1 MTFGQ
6 LQTFLAVARTGSVRA
21 AAARLVVTEPA
32 VSAAVSALQRELG
45 CPLIARQG
53 RGIVLTAAGETL
65 ARYAAELVGLRDQ
78 AVRELQG
85 SRMLRLAAVTTA
97 GEHVVPPLLK
107 AFRSLHP
114 DVEVSLE
121 VGNRS
126 TVFERLLRRDV
137 DLAIGGQPPPASG
150 IAGFPFLAYRLVVVG
165 AADARVDGPAD
176 ETWLLRRDVDLAI
189 GGQPPPASGIAGFP
203 FLAYRLVVVGAA
215 DARVDA
221 SADETWLLREAGS
234 GTRTTV
240 EGFLADQGISPRSTM
255 TLGSNGAIKQAAALG
270 LGITLLSAH
279 AAGPELAAGTLR
291 RVSMPGAPLRRSWYL
306 LERDTG
312 TRLPEAAAFRDFCRS
327 RDARAAVL
335 AAIRPPAPSLV
346 PGS

>member
-165 AADARVDGPAD
+165 AADARVD
-176 ETWLLRRDVDLAI
+176 
-189 GGQPPPASGIAGFP
+189 
-203 FLAYRLVVVGAA
+203 
-215 DARVDA
+215 A

>member
-137 DLAIGGQPPPASG
+137 DLAIGGQPPP
-150 IAGFPFLAYRLVVVG
+150 
-165 AADARVDGPAD
+165 
-176 ETWLLRRDVDLAI
+176 
-189 GGQPPPASGIAGFP
+189 PASGIAGFP

-215 DARVDA
+215 STARVDGPA
-221 SADETWLLREAGS
+221 RRDLAAAG
-234 GTRTTV
+234 GPAPAPGTTV
-240 EGFLADQGISPRSTM
+240 EGFLAG
-255 TLGSNGAIKQAAALG
+255 
-270 LGITLLSAH
+270 
-279 AAGPELAAGTLR
+279 
-291 RVSMPGAPLRRSWYL
+291 
-306 LERDTG
+306 
-312 TRLPEAAAFRDFCRS
+312 
-327 RDARAAVL
+327 ARAS
-335 AAIRPPAPSLV
+335 RR
-346 PGS
+346 GRR

>member
-126 TVFERLLRRDV
+126 TVFDRLLRRDV

-165 AADARVDGPAD
+165 AADARVDGP
-176 ETWLLRRDVDLAI
+176 
-189 GGQPPPASGIAGFP
+189 
-203 FLAYRLVVVGAA
+203 
-215 DARVDA
+215 
-221 SADETWLLREAGS
+221 ADETWLLREAGS

>member
-126 TVFERLLRRDV
+126 TVFDRLLRRDV

-165 AADARVDGPAD
+165 AADARVDAP
-176 ETWLLRRDVDLAI
+176 
-189 GGQPPPASGIAGFP
+189 
-203 FLAYRLVVVGAA
+203 
-215 DARVDA
+215 
-221 SADETWLLREAGS
+221 ADETWLLREAGS

-312 TRLPEAAAFRDFCRS
+312 TRLPEAAAS
-327 RDARAAVL
+327 RDRQKSRNARAAVL

>member
-126 TVFERLLRRDV
+126 TVFDRLLRRDV

-176 ETWLLRRDVDLAI
+176 ETWLLRE
-189 GGQPPPASGIAGFP
+189 P
-203 FLAYRLVVVGAA
+203 
-215 DARVDA
+215 
-221 SADETWLLREAGS
+221 GS

-240 EGFLADQGISPRSTM
+240 EGFLADQSISPRSTM

>member
-126 TVFERLLRRDV
+126 TVFDR
-137 DLAIGGQPPPASG
+137 
-150 IAGFPFLAYRLVVVG
+150 
-165 AADARVDGPAD
+165 
-176 ETWLLRRDVDLAI
+176 LLRRDVDLAI

-335 AAIRPPAPSLV
+335 AAIRPAAPSLV

>member
-126 TVFERLLRRDV
+126 TVFDRLLRRDV

-176 ETWLLRRDVDLAI
+176 ETWLLRE
-189 GGQPPPASGIAGFP
+189 P
-203 FLAYRLVVVGAA
+203 
-215 DARVDA
+215 
-221 SADETWLLREAGS
+221 GS

-327 RDARAAVL
+327 REARAAVL

>member
-107 AFRSLHP
+107 AFRTLHP

-126 TVFERLLRRDV
+126 TVFDR
-137 DLAIGGQPPPASG
+137 
-150 IAGFPFLAYRLVVVG
+150 
-165 AADARVDGPAD
+165 
-176 ETWLLRRDVDLAI
+176 LLRRDVDLAI

>member
-126 TVFERLLRRDV
+126 TVFDR
-137 DLAIGGQPPPASG
+137 
-150 IAGFPFLAYRLVVVG
+150 
-165 AADARVDGPAD
+165 
-176 ETWLLRRDVDLAI
+176 LLRRDVDLAI

-221 SADETWLLREAGS
+221 SADETWLLREPGS

-327 RDARAAVL
+327 REARAAVL

>member
-65 ARYAAELVGLRDQ
+65 ARYAAELVGIRDQ
-78 AVRELQG
+78 ALRELRG
-85 SRMLRLAAVTTA
+85 ARTLRLAAVTTA

-107 AFRSLHP
+107 AFRTLHP

-126 TVFERLLRRDV
+126 TVFDR
-137 DLAIGGQPPPASG
+137 
-150 IAGFPFLAYRLVVVG
+150 
-165 AADARVDGPAD
+165 
-176 ETWLLRRDVDLAI
+176 LLRRDVDLAI

-291 RVSMPGAPLRRSWYL
+291 RVRMPGAPLRRSWYL

-312 TRLPEAAAFRDFCRS
+312 TQLPEAAAFRDFCRS

-335 AAIRPPAPSLV
+335 AAIRPAAPSLV

>member
-126 TVFERLLRRDV
+126 TVFDR
-137 DLAIGGQPPPASG
+137 
-150 IAGFPFLAYRLVVVG
+150 
-165 AADARVDGPAD
+165 
-176 ETWLLRRDVDLAI
+176 LLRRDVDLAI

-240 EGFLADQGISPRSTM
+240 EGFLADQSISPRSTM

>member
-126 TVFERLLRRDV
+126 TVFDR
-137 DLAIGGQPPPASG
+137 
-150 IAGFPFLAYRLVVVG
+150 
-165 AADARVDGPAD
+165 
-176 ETWLLRRDVDLAI
+176 LLRRDVDLAI

>member
-126 TVFERLLRRDV
+126 TVFDRLLRRDV

-176 ETWLLRRDVDLAI
+176 ETWLLRE
-189 GGQPPPASGIAGFP
+189 P
-203 FLAYRLVVVGAA
+203 
-215 DARVDA
+215 
-221 SADETWLLREAGS
+221 GS

-240 EGFLADQGISPRSTM
+240 EGFLADQSISPRSTM

-327 RDARAAVL
+327 REARAAVL

>member
-1 MTFGQ
+1 
-6 LQTFLAVARTGSVRA
+6 
-21 AAARLVVTEPA
+21 
-32 VSAAVSALQRELG
+32 
-45 CPLIARQG
+45 
-53 RGIVLTAAGETL
+53 
-65 ARYAAELVGLRDQ
+65 
-78 AVRELQG
+78 
-85 SRMLRLAAVTTA
+85 MLRLAAVTTA

-126 TVFERLLRRDV
+126 TVFDR
-137 DLAIGGQPPPASG
+137 
-150 IAGFPFLAYRLVVVG
+150 
-165 AADARVDGPAD
+165 
-176 ETWLLRRDVDLAI
+176 LLRRDVDLAI